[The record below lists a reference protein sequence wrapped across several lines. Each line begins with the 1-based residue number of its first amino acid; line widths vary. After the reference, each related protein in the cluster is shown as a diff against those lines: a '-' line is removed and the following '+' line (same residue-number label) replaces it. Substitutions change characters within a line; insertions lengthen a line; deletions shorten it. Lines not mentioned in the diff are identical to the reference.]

1 MIAHARLHSARRA
14 ADRWARVRLMA
25 EVMRDN
31 ADGPDGSCRFGH
43 LCAAGFT
50 EAEIRAYADDAR
62 AILSG
67 RPGAGMSGPSP
78 ARAEA
83 KRLVSKAK
91 RIRARIRRTAAAA
104 HSNSARSM

>member
-1 MIAHARLHSARRA
+1 MIPIARLQSARRA

-67 RPGAGMSGPSP
+67 RPGAGMTAPSP
-78 ARAEA
+78 ARAQA
-83 KRLVSKAK
+83 QRLVAKAK
-91 RIRARIRRTAAAA
+91 RIRARIRRAQSPALPT
-104 HSNSARSM
+104 

>member
-1 MIAHARLHSARRA
+1 MIATAKLHCARRA
-14 ADRWARVRLMA
+14 SDRWARIRLMA

-50 EAEIRAYADDAR
+50 EAEIRVYADEAR

-67 RPGAGMSGPSP
+67 RPGAGMSVPSP

-91 RIRARIRRTAAAA
+91 RIRARIRRAQSPS
-104 HSNSARSM
+104 HPN